1 MYSSSSVIHVQKKG
15 GGQKGFQPKMTKHG
29 TIYREEEEDITCE
42 EDDIYRPGD
51 LINTK
56 RG

>member
-1 MYSSSSVIHVQKKG
+1 MYKKKG